1 MAGEL
6 PPPRRSKL
14 GLLLRAGIFAFLA
27 VASLFLFG
35 TLMTPVAGY
44 VAASVLSTF
53 AAAAIANAVALRIY
67 ERGRL
72 ADIGLGWNAASSRNL
87 ALGLSGGLGAALLVL
102 GLPLLFRLAEFR
114 RDPAV
119 EPTWGGMLFLTILLL
134 FGAIGEEM
142 LFRGYGFQV
151 FVVTTGR
158 YAAILPTSVLFAAA
172 HSSNENVVPLG
183 LLNTFLWGV
192 LLCLA
197 FLRSGDLWLP
207 IGLHYGWNVALPFFG
222 VNLSGFRMGV
232 TGYALQWKTG
242 ALWSGGDYG
251 PEGGLLT
258 TLVLVALFYFLAKAP
273 IERQEAFLLRGSG
286 EE

>member
-1 MAGEL
+1 M
-6 PPPRRSKL
+6 
-14 GLLLRAGIFAFLA
+14 LRVGIFAFLA
-27 VASLFLFG
+27 VAALFLSSA
-35 TLMTPVAGY
+35 LMAPVAGY

-53 AAAAIANAVALRIY
+53 AAAAFANAVALRIY

-72 ADIGLGWNAASSRNL
+72 ADIGLGWNSASSRNL
-87 ALGLSGGLGAALLVL
+87 ALGMSGGLGAALLVL
-102 GLPLLFRLAEFR
+102 GLPLLFGLAEFR

-119 EPTWGGMLFLTILLL
+119 EPTWGGMFFLTVLLL

-232 TGYALQWKTG
+232 TGYALEWKTG

-258 TLVLVALFYFLAKAP
+258 TLVLVVLFYFLAKAP
-273 IERQEAFLLRGSG
+273 VERQEAFLLRGSG